1 MLIEIASVEFVNDQI
16 GVVEPLAVFHFSPKM
31 VIYYKVHKKIYIKYK
46 SPLLYRSHIDKTP
59 LILLKK
65 PLELIIEK
73 SQSSIFK
80 ERKFENV
87 KGNAVDKIQE
97 KVPEKSTIAKIGT
110 ISASITL
117 ATAAIFIRYF
127 VVVDILI
134 NLFGKI
140 NVELGPKIGD
150 MVKLL
155 KTLQFPNLG
164 FTQESSPIDDG
175 GDEAIQNHEEYLKT
189 LKKNK
194 EQTQKQ
200 SANQNVNRALL
211 DGPAYGNFQIK
222 KCIFINIF
230 QIHRKEKGFCQKV
243 SINLSTCLI
252 LKMLILN
259 DHLQNFM
266 LLRGTEKAQ
275 ELNSYKTTRT
285 CTQPLDRIGCSL
297 SQ

>member
-1 MLIEIASVEFVNDQI
+1 
-16 GVVEPLAVFHFSPKM
+16 M

-155 KTLQFPNLG
+155 KTL
-164 FTQESSPIDDG
+164 
-175 GDEAIQNHEEYLKT
+175 
-189 LKKNK
+189 
-194 EQTQKQ
+194 
-200 SANQNVNRALL
+200 
-211 DGPAYGNFQIK
+211 
-222 KCIFINIF
+222 
-230 QIHRKEKGFCQKV
+230 
-243 SINLSTCLI
+243 
-252 LKMLILN
+252 
-259 DHLQNFM
+259 
-266 LLRGTEKAQ
+266 
-275 ELNSYKTTRT
+275 
-285 CTQPLDRIGCSL
+285 
-297 SQ
+297 